1 MEVENLIF
9 NVMHTGDAAGQGVRG
24 LSRAL
29 NGVRGA
35 SQNADKGLGKL
46 LATMGRMTKMM
57 ILRQII
63 RSIIKAMT
71 EGVKNAYLF
80 SSMVGGKV
88 AEALDSIKSASSGA
102 VNGIGSAFAELLATL
117 APILNAII
125 SLATAAANAIARL
138 FAVLGGR
145 STYSKAVSASERWAK
160 ATAGGAKAAEEWKN
174 QLLGFDEINKLD
186 DQDSGGGGGGGAD
199 IGDMFVEEPAVNKWA
214 EQLRQ
219 ITLEWWDSLDFQ
231 PITDAFDRLKESASN
246 LASVID
252 DYLYYAYTEV
262 LLPLAGWTIEEGA
275 PAVVNLLASALDLLA
290 AVLEKLRPLFEWLYE
305 NAIKP
310 IASFI
315 GEVFVEA
322 VTWLSD
328 TFESLAKKVEEAN
341 SLSEFFESL
350 EGWEPVIVAVAIAV
364 GVLVSAIVALKVI
377 QTVASVFSTAM
388 AIITNPWLLL
398 AVVVVT
404 AIALIIKNWDKFK
417 EAIQPLI
424 DKLQDFWDKAKEVFN
439 GVKEVVGE
447 LKKKWDEMVKKIK
460 EEIKLPKIKLPHF
473 SITGNFSLN
482 PPSVP
487 HFSLSW
493 YAQGGFP
500 DLGELFV
507 SREAG
512 PELVGKIGSSNA
524 VVNNDQIVT
533 AVSQGVANAVANVLN
548 ASMNSK
554 SNGNQEAVFMINGKE
569 FMRAVYN
576 DMQSVTNE
584 RGKSLVN
591 S

>member
-219 ITLEWWDSLDFQ
+219 ITLEWWNSLDFQ
-231 PITDAFDRLKESASN
+231 PIIEAFDHLKEAVAG

-252 DYLYYAYTEV
+252 DYLYYAYVNV
-262 LLPLAGWTIEEGA
+262 LLPLAGWTIEKGA
-275 PAVVNLLASALDLLA
+275 PAVVNLLASAFELLTA
-290 AVLEKLRPLFEWLYE
+290 ALEVLAPWLQQIYEGWIQPLCQL
-305 NAIKP
+305 IGDV
-310 IASFI
+310 FI
-315 GEVFVEA
+315 GV
-322 VTWLSD
+322 VTTLAN
-328 TFESLAKKVEEAN
+328 TFSSLAEKIQSAE
-341 SLSEFFESL
+341 SIGDFFNSL
-350 EGWEPVIVAVAIAV
+350 EGWEPVIVAIAAALALFLTRIIALQAISGVA
-364 GVLVSAIVALKVI
+364 
-377 QTVASVFSTAM
+377 TVFKAAM
-388 AIITNPWLLL
+388 TMITNPWLILV
-398 AVVVVT
+398 AVVAAAVY
-404 AIALIIKNWDKFK
+404 AIITHWDEWKDALQ
-417 EAIQPLI
+417 AV
-424 DKLQDFWDKAKEVFN
+424 WDKAKAVYNGIKSVFKGIVEVT
-439 GVKEVVGE
+439 VA
-447 LKKKWDEMVKKIK
+447 LVKKLL
-460 EEIKLPKIKLPHF
+460 ECFNFEWKLPHIKLPHF
-473 SITGNFSLN
+473 TITGSFSLN